1 MTTTRDILPRRK
13 GFSIIEATLA
23 VILIGTAMVAA
34 LNVTAAASRTSASAT
49 ERRMA
54 ERLAHSLMSEIMT
67 QPASGAD
74 ATSATSAPRLNNF
87 DHILDYQGFRESPPT
102 TADGTPCAPA
112 GWEWSVAVTP
122 RGTDTIDAR
131 TLDLR
136 MYSVTVTVELPDGTT
151 VSTQS
156 LRGNAISVERVP
168 VVDHARIVQVPVSI
182 TLPDG
187 NVLRAAPQPMSAR
200 PPEGG
205 RRTVT
210 VR

>member
-1 MTTTRDILPRRK
+1 MTITRDILPRRK

-34 LNVTAAASRTSASAT
+34 LNVAAAASRTSASAT
-49 ERRMA
+49 QRRMA
-54 ERLAHSLMSEIMT
+54 ERLAHYLMSEIMT
-67 QPASGAD
+67 QPASRAD
-74 ATSATSAPRLNNF
+74 ATSAASAPRLNNF
-87 DHILDYQGFRESPPT
+87 DHVLDYQGLRERPPT

-112 GWEWSVAVTP
+112 GWEWSVDVTP
-122 RGTDTIDAR
+122 RGTDTIEAR
-131 TLDLR
+131 AMDLR
-136 MYSVTVTVELPDGTT
+136 MYVITVTVELPNGTT
-151 VSTQS
+151 ISTQA
-156 LRGNAISVERVP
+156 LRGNAVSVERVP
-168 VVDHARIVQVPVSI
+168 VVDHARVVQVPVSI

-187 NVLRAAPQPMSAR
+187 HVLRAAPQPMRSR